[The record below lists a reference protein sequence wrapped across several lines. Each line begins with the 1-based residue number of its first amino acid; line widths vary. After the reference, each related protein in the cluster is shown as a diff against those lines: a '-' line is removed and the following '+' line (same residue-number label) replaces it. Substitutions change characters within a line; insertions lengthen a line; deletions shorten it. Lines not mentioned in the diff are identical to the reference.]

1 MKGGFFLKLRE
12 MGLIPKTDKS
22 GSEIR
27 LSSLY
32 KTLEDEAEDA
42 DFSQEPFLQECKFRL
57 FKPSYI
63 NVDSVRDYF
72 GEKIALYFTFLS
84 FVTRQLGFM
93 SVLGI
98 LFTILQSATD
108 NLAWVGLTYIFGI
121 IVNIWSTVFIEMWKR
136 EEAIFAIRYG

>member
-1 MKGGFFLKLRE
+1 